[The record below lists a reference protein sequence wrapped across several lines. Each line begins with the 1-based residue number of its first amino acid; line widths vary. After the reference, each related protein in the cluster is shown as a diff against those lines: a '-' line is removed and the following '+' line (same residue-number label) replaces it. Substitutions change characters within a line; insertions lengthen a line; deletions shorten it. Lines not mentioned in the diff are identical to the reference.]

1 MEKKLVEIDGKSGE
15 EWIKFIRV
23 GVVMGMNEEEERII
37 EIIRKNGKVMR
48 DEWIDIEEKENLKY
62 LIEVIVEWE
71 RIKR

>member
-1 MEKKLVEIDGKSGE
+1 
-15 EWIKFIRV
+15 
-23 GVVMGMNEEEERII
+23 MGMNEEEERII